1 MAKDAEQQYDAVVIG
16 AGQAGVP
23 LAKALAKAGRR
34 TALIESTH
42 VGGTCVNEGCT
53 PTKTMVASARV
64 AYLARRGAD
73 YGVQT
78 GPVTVD
84 LARVRQRKQ
93 AIVDEFRGGNEQGIA
108 ATEGLDLL
116 RGTGRFTG
124 PHSLVVQGADGEQRL
139 TADWIFLNTGA
150 HPTPPDVPGL
160 AGLPVLDST
169 TIMEL
174 DRVPE
179 HLLVLGGSYIAL
191 EFAQM
196 FRRFGSQVT
205 VIQRSVR
212 LLGREDPDVAD
223 AVAAIL
229 REDGLE
235 VLLNTKTVRGGGK
248 AGAIELTV
256 QTPDGERVLHGS
268 HLLAAIGRTPNS
280 AALDLPAAGVQTDAK
295 GFISVNGKLET
306 NVPGIWAL
314 GDVNGGPAFTH
325 IAYDDYRIICA
336 NLLTGGS
343 VTTTDRVVPYTVF
356 IDPQLGRVGLSET
369 EARAAG
375 RNIRVAT
382 MGMDSVARALET
394 AESRGLLKA
403 VVDADTAQI
412 LGCAVLGLEGGEIM
426 ALLQM
431 AMLGHIP
438 YPTLRDG
445 IFAHPTLAESL
456 NGLFSQLSDG

>member
-1 MAKDAEQQYDAVVIG
+1 MAADAEQHYDAVVIG

-73 YGVQT
+73 YGVHT

-108 ATEGLDLL
+108 ETKGLDLL
-116 RGTGRFTG
+116 RGTGRFSG
-124 PHSLVVQGADGEQRL
+124 PHSLAVQGADGEQRL

-150 HPTPPDVPGL
+150 RPTPPDVPGL
-160 AGLPVLDST
+160 DGLPVLDST
-169 TIMEL
+169 SIMEL
-174 DRVPE
+174 DAVPE

-196 FRRFGSQVT
+196 FRRFGSRVT
-205 VIQRSVR
+205 VIQRSAR
-212 LLGREDPDVAD
+212 LLVREDPDVAD
-223 AVAAIL
+223 AVADIL

-235 VLLNTKTVRGGGK
+235 VLLNTKTVRAGGK

-280 AALDLPAAGVQTDAK
+280 AALDLPAAGVRTDAK

-306 NVPGIWAL
+306 NVPGVWAL

-336 NLLTGGS
+336 NLLTGRS
-343 VTTTDRVVPYTVF
+343 VTTTDRQVPYTVF

-369 EARAAG
+369 AARATG
-375 RNIRVAT
+375 KRIRVAK

-394 AESRGLLKA
+394 AESRGFMKA
-403 VVDADTAQI
+403 VVDADTEQI

-426 ALLQM
+426 ALLQL

-438 YPTLRDG
+438 YPTLRDA

-456 NGLFSQLSDG
+456 NGLFSHLSDG

>member
-1 MAKDAEQQYDAVVIG
+1 MAKDAAPQYDAVVIG

-84 LARVRQRKQ
+84 LARVRQRKRD
-93 AIVDEFRGGNEQGIA
+93 IVDEFRGGNEQGIA
-108 ATEGLDLL
+108 ETKGLDLV
-116 RGTGRFTG
+116 RGTGRFTDA
-124 PHSLVVQGADGEQRL
+124 HSLVVQSADGEQRL

-160 AGLPVLDST
+160 EGLPVLDST
-169 TIMEL
+169 SIMEL
-174 DRVPE
+174 DSVPE

-205 VIQRSVR
+205 VIQRSAR

-248 AGAIELTV
+248 AGALELTV
-256 QTPDGERVLHGS
+256 QTPDGKRVLHGS

-280 AALDLPAAGVQTDAK
+280 AALDLPAAGVQTDGK
-295 GFISVNGKLET
+295 GFIPVNGKLET

-343 VTTTDRVVPYTVF
+343 VTTTDRLVPYTVF

-369 EARAAG
+369 AARAAG

-394 AESRGLLKA
+394 AESRGLMKA
-403 VVDADTAQI
+403 VVDADTEQI
-412 LGCAVLGLEGGEIM
+412 LG
-426 ALLQM
+426 
-431 AMLGHIP
+431 
-438 YPTLRDG
+438 
-445 IFAHPTLAESL
+445 
-456 NGLFSQLSDG
+456 

>member
-1 MAKDAEQQYDAVVIG
+1 MATNADQHYDAVVIG

-84 LARVRQRKQ
+84 LVRVRQRKR
-93 AIVDEFRGGNEQGIA
+93 AIVDEFRGGNEKGIA
-108 ATEGLDLL
+108 ATKGLDLL

-124 PHSLVVQGADGEQRL
+124 PHSLVVQGVDGEQAL

-160 AGLPVLDST
+160 TGLPVLDST

-174 DRVPE
+174 DSVPE

-205 VIQRSVR
+205 VIQRSAR
-212 LLGREDPDVAD
+212 LLGREDPDIAD

-229 REDGLE
+229 CEDGLE

-295 GFISVNGKLET
+295 GFIPVNGKLET

-343 VTTTDRVVPYTVF
+343 VTTTDRQVPYTVF

-369 EARAAG
+369 AARAAG
-375 RNIRVAT
+375 KRIRVAK

-394 AESRGLLKA
+394 AESRGFMKA
-403 VVDADTAQI
+403 VVDADTEQI

-438 YPTLRDG
+438 YPILRDG

>member
-1 MAKDAEQQYDAVVIG
+1 MAADAEQHYDAVVIG

-73 YGVQT
+73 YGVHT
-78 GPVTVD
+78 GPVMVD

-108 ATEGLDLL
+108 ETKGLDLL
-116 RGTGRFTG
+116 RGTGRFSG
-124 PHSLVVQGADGEQRL
+124 PHSLAVQGADGEQRL

-150 HPTPPDVPGL
+150 RPTPPDVPGL
-160 AGLPVLDST
+160 DGLPVLDST
-169 TIMEL
+169 SIMEL
-174 DRVPE
+174 DAVPE

-196 FRRFGSQVT
+196 FRRFGSRVT
-205 VIQRSVR
+205 VIQRSAR
-212 LLGREDPDVAD
+212 LLVREDPDVAD
-223 AVAAIL
+223 AVADIL

-235 VLLNTKTVRGGGK
+235 VLLNTKTVRAGGK

-268 HLLAAIGRTPNS
+268 HLLGAIGRTPNS
-280 AALDLPAAGVQTDAK
+280 AALDLPAAGVRTDAQ
-295 GFISVNGKLET
+295 GFIPVNSKLET
-306 NVPGIWAL
+306 NVPDIWAL

-336 NLLTGGS
+336 NLLTSGS
-343 VTTTDRVVPYTVF
+343 VTTTDRQVPYTVF

-369 EARAAG
+369 AARAAG
-375 RNIRVAT
+375 KRIRVAK

-394 AESRGLLKA
+394 AESRGFMKA
-403 VVDADTAQI
+403 VVDADTEQI

-438 YPTLRDG
+438 YPILRDG

-456 NGLFSQLSDG
+456 NGLFSHLSDG